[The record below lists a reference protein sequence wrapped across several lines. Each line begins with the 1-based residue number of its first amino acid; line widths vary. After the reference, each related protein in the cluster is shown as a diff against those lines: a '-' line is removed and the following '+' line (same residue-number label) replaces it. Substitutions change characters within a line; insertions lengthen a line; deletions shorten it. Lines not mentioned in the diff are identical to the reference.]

1 VLGCSDH
8 WHHGWELAAPV
19 GRPRKLDE
27 QKQREICAMLAV
39 GCDRRSAAKYVG
51 CTVETIR
58 QTALRDREFAERL
71 RHSELRAKL
80 AQLQNIQSAGKSS
93 WRASAWMLERLYPQ
107 EFARRAPDTV
117 TREELAQF
125 LTELGKLF
133 GRHVTD
139 PAAQTALQ
147 ADLEVLAANAREEP
161 DSNRLEL
168 SDEAERI
175 LDQAKQ

>member
-1 VLGCSDH
+1 
-8 WHHGWELAAPV
+8 
-19 GRPRKLDE
+19 
-27 QKQREICAMLAV
+27 
-39 GCDRRSAAKYVG
+39 
-51 CTVETIR
+51 
-58 QTALRDREFAERL
+58 
-71 RHSELRAKL
+71 
-80 AQLQNIQSAGKSS
+80 
-93 WRASAWMLERLYPQ
+93 SAWMLERLYPQ

-139 PAAQTALQ
+139 PAAQTALK
-147 ADLEVLAANAREEP
+147 ADLEALAANAREEP